1 VKKKN
6 DKELVPLSRM
16 GLDIDW
22 GVFDTCQVMLGMW
35 VRVMHGD
42 NRRGERRR
50 GKIQKNRE
58 KSKRNQNDQQLS

>member
-1 VKKKN
+1 
-6 DKELVPLSRM
+6 
-16 GLDIDW
+16 
-22 GVFDTCQVMLGMW
+22 MLGMW